1 MGGTGVLQNP
11 NEVGHGYEDEGVEI
25 RHDTNELTWHFLA
38 DDVLDFFGEP
48 ILTLP
53 ILKLKFQMVQCYTSY
68 TKTLF

>member
-38 DDVLDFFGEP
+38 DDVLDFLGADPDF
-48 ILTLP
+48 THV
-53 ILKLKFQMVQCYTSY
+53 KLKFQMVQCYTSY